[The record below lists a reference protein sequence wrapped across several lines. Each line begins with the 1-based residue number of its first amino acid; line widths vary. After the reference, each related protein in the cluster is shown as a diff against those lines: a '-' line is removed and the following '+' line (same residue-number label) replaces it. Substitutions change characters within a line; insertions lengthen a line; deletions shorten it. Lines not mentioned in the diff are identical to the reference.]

1 MTTPVIPVFGEPR
14 QKDEVSSKL
23 AWAVK
28 QDCLKGI
35 FLMSQAKKREEARK
49 LVVVPDFACCVCPG
63 GLCFLQ
69 AVTWVSWRK
78 ELSPPRP

>member
-1 MTTPVIPVFGEPR
+1 MITPVLPVFGELR

-23 AWAVK
+23 AWAIK
-28 QDCLKGI
+28 QDCLK
-35 FLMSQAKKREEARK
+35 MSQAKKKKEPRQ
-49 LVVVPDFACCVCPG
+49 LVAVVCPG

-69 AVTWVSWRK
+69 AVTRVSWRK